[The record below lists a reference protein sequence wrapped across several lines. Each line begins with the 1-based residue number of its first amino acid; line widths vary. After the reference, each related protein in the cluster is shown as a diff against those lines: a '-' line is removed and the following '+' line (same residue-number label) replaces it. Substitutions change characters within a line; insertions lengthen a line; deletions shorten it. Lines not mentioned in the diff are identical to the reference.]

1 MKLGPGK
8 RKQDQGK
15 QQYDE
20 NHKKEEIVLDNKKV
34 WKYLTT
40 LAKTEYKGAHWQGNK
55 VDRHWLWKWGTEEDY
70 KIHRKWMTTLKR
82 NLFFMG
88 FDTWKAFGCLRNSY
102 TLSNGILKWLP
113 LITDQRFPPPIKYD
127 SLLLLRLLKSFWL
140 IVTVKSMHPVNSQDF
155 YNF

>member
-40 LAKTEYKGAHWQGNK
+40 LAKQSTREHTER
-55 VDRHWLWKWGTEEDY
+55 V
-70 KIHRKWMTTLKR
+70 
-82 NLFFMG
+82 
-88 FDTWKAFGCLRNSY
+88 
-102 TLSNGILKWLP
+102 
-113 LITDQRFPPPIKYD
+113 IK
-127 SLLLLRLLKSFWL
+127 
-140 IVTVKSMHPVNSQDF
+140 
-155 YNF
+155 